1 MGWWTVEWAA
11 IHARR
16 MESLCASS
24 SCLLSLSLSQ
34 DHHQLEFPFIIIICA
49 LWTSWAPPL
58 VLVHLLRLISTT
70 AIKWTVSKWMVERQ
84 RWECPSVKTGEGIK
98 DLRQEEQGKRKGGDN
113 KAAAGFNWS
122 EGTLGRQES
131 SAHQRRA
138 DSYIVQWTQFRRRG
152 SDDKR
157 RTRTRI
163 LILSPTIPCRLMSQ
177 MCWRAVLLFT
187 GVGCLAVAVMME
199 WVNYSNLTE
208 PFRLIRTSAMW
219 EIHLALIGNLKCPF
233 IVIIHLQDNFFWS
246 FISPTCSPKFGRSL
260 ITIALAPQLL
270 FAYSISIIL
279 LRTTSAPKRDNF
291 CQPLKTNERT
301 NVSSYFSV
309 AGTI

>member
-84 RWECPSVKTGEGIK
+84 KWECPSVKTGEGIK

-131 SAHQRRA
+131 SAHQRRG
-138 DSYIVQWTQFRRRG
+138 WF
-152 SDDKR
+152 
-157 RTRTRI
+157 
-163 LILSPTIPCRLMSQ
+163 LHCPMNTIPPPR
-177 MCWRAVLLFT
+177 
-187 GVGCLAVAVMME
+187 
-199 WVNYSNLTE
+199 
-208 PFRLIRTSAMW
+208 
-219 EIHLALIGNLKCPF
+219 
-233 IVIIHLQDNFFWS
+233 
-246 FISPTCSPKFGRSL
+246 FGQAEDKNQNTDL
-260 ITIALAPQLL
+260 ITHHSLPIDVA
-270 FAYSISIIL
+270 
-279 LRTTSAPKRDNF
+279 DV
-291 CQPLKTNERT
+291 LKGCFVFHWSR
-301 NVSSYFSV
+301 VSGGGGGGDDGVSKLQQFNW
-309 AGTI
+309 TF